1 MAQGLS
7 SLGTAAVG
15 EEIIL
20 SPEEE
25 AQLTVPVAPVEQ
37 SPLESLSAQELFD
50 FSVQTKG
57 DFSPLQEFRQ
67 RKDLWGNQ
75 ELRQKV
81 ADANDLIE
89 KRGFDRSDLSI
100 KNAVKGVWDV
110 AKGIG
115 KYAYSQAASNV
126 GAPLAALVSDV
137 VGGPD
142 VGVELG
148 DISRRQIAE
157 ATAAT
162 ETAVTGLSQM
172 AERGGQKVARGLGLA
187 QPLED
192 RTPEDRVKALWDAVG
207 KADVLDAA
215 VSGKGAFLGSPLVGK
230 YVVEE
235 LEKRGVPVRP
245 EEVSELAAGDPVS
258 FWAFGKAFQGLG
270 KIPVPAPVKAGAA
283 AVGAAAGEVLTKAAG
298 KTVTGAGK
306 AAEVVGKAAQKP
318 SVVTGAA
325 VTGALLTGGN
335 VLSALGGATAIKGGI
350 KLAGRVA
357 AKSGEKLADLGRQ
370 VSGAT
375 PVRSNLALAARDLGA
390 ALPGAA
396 GAVAEGAALDLGIAA
411 LTSERPEETAHAAA
425 LGTVFGLGK
434 GAVKVGGR
442 VLSGQIVAPRAWGQ
456 AEPFAQVSNFPGLAD
471 MSAAATTKAAPG
483 VVERVNAIRQAL
495 SKTDTEFYLA
505 ENAATMEKALTD
517 LGVAPDRA
525 KTVSEQAGFFTGS
538 LPDANGKP
546 RRVVLTRDIDAAPH
560 ESFHAIQDV
569 MGESANRQIDNL
581 VKQEYA
587 DRWETEG
594 RKYAARLLG
603 ITPEQLTKQGG
614 KGGLGVNWREAV
626 VEASGWIRAEVAE
639 KMWQDVNAKFQS
651 QETNLTPPP
660 DAIRAEVARHW
671 KEWQDAGGN
680 WRDVIPAERQE
691 TLLTEVSDRY
701 IARELAAENY
711 DAAFKNLG
719 VSLKNKGFL
728 DKLANIAA
736 SAITALGGEP
746 LAGRASEFGQ
756 VPLRERVVRAVVEQA
771 REVSPTPAPIV
782 EPSVTP
788 LKPVVTPTPAAPP
801 TPTTTPTQRV
811 TEWLDTNAKALPVA
825 ERAPAARTLNQA
837 VESGQGVRVS
847 YWGAK
852 GEPGGDPTSLRPERR
867 AQIEAQ
873 RDAANKD
880 RQLVTKDFFPY
891 SVTLTSKG
899 PQFIGWSPNNF
910 NANATRLTTWIGANP
925 TAAKNI
931 NLPYFLGNEAGQR
944 ALQADLQVFVQNQ
957 RAGFT
962 GSGKEL
968 VVPKDVVAAGFTA
981 PEKTGVQPVS
991 LPQERADLIN
1001 YLFNLRLPDT
1011 PRITRG
1017 KLPLGV
1023 AGQKISAAT
1032 EGGRVSEPV
1041 QPRVPFKGEK
1051 AKALGIEGESIQ
1063 EVNPLRRA
1071 IEKAAKDAG
1080 VKPPEF
1086 IEAAQRLNVERLA
1099 DATVAPELAPFGGN
1113 VLTLTA
1119 GFQPQ
1124 RGGSSWEVRGT
1135 TRTGEK
1141 QTIRVQAADM
1151 AGARSEA
1158 EKTLSRIENVRSAA
1172 EPVELSTGMFSPQKV
1187 NWEVRGTAK
1196 GEKKIIMVSAE
1207 DIAGA
1212 RAEAEKQ
1219 GLTRIDNVRSA
1230 ESPVELSTGMFSPPS
1245 VDVVRKA
1252 DPVGWAE
1259 LTKNYKSDRFG
1270 GGLTGAAMDL
1280 GASAK
1285 SREQIAEWTDAAE
1298 HHKKAAK
1305 NDIEVG
1311 NFTSAMSE
1319 ASRAQYFR
1327 EAIETATG
1335 EGGSVGFIQK
1345 HLDPNYKPPFPK
1357 VTVEK
1362 K

>member
-1 MAQGLS
+1 MPLAQLE
-7 SLGTAAVG
+7 TAASG
-15 EEIIL
+15 DTITL
-20 SPEEE
+20 TDEE
-25 AQLTVPVAPVEQ
+25 AAQLSLTEPAPAP
-37 SPLESLSAQELFD
+37 SPLESLSAQELAD

-57 DFSPLQEFRQ
+57 DFSPLTDFRQ
-67 RKDLWGNQ
+67 RKDLWGNP
-75 ELRQKV
+75 ELVNKV
-81 ADANDLIE
+81 AEANNLI
-89 KRGFDRSDLSI
+89 KARGFSLADLPSP
-100 KNAVKGVWDV
+100 KQAAAGVIDV
-110 AKGIG
+110 VEGVG
-115 KYAYSQAASNV
+115 KYAYNLASASV
-126 GAPLAALVSDV
+126 GAPLADIVSTV

-142 VGVELG
+142 VGAELS
-148 DISRRQIAE
+148 DLRQSQIAE
-157 ATAAT
+157 NIAAT

-172 AERGGQKVARGLGLA
+172 AERGAKKIFR
-187 QPLED
+187 
-192 RTPEDRVKALWDAVG
+192 ALPGTKTLSEFSPDEKLSDLWADVG
-207 KADVLDAA
+207 KADVMEAA
-215 VSGKGAFLGSPLVGK
+215 TSGKGAFLGSPLVGK
-230 YVVEE
+230 HVVEE

-270 KIPVPAPVKAGAA
+270 KIPVPIPVKAGAA
-283 AVGAAAGEVLTKAAG
+283 AVGATAGEVLTKAAG

-335 VLSALGGATAIKGGI
+335 VLSALGGATAIKGVI

-370 VSGAT
+370 VSGVT

-390 ALPGAA
+390 AIPGAA

-471 MSAAATTKAAPG
+471 MSTAATAKAAPG

-505 ENAATMEKALTD
+505 ESAAAMEKALTD
-517 LGVAPDRA
+517 LGVAPDKA
-525 KTVSEQAGFFTGS
+525 KTISEQAGYFTGA

-587 DRWETEG
+587 GQWENEG

-603 ITPEQLTKQGG
+603 TPPKEVT
-614 KGGLGVNWREAV
+614 NWRETVADK
-626 VEASGWIRAEVAE
+626 SGWIRAEVAE
-639 KMWQDVNAKFQS
+639 HMWKDVGAKFGS
-651 QETNLTPPP
+651 PPEVT
-660 DAIRAEVARHW
+660 RVEVARLW

-680 WRDVIPAERQE
+680 WRDVIPPERQE
-691 TLLTEVSDRY
+691 TLLNEVSDRY

-728 DKLANIAA
+728 GKLANIAA
-736 SAITALGGEP
+736 SAVTAFGGEP
-746 LAGRASEFGQ
+746 LAGRTSDFGQ
-756 VPLRERVVRAVVEQA
+756 VPLRGRVVQATLAQA
-771 REVSPTPAPIV
+771 RGIEAKPVV

-811 TEWLDTNAKALPVA
+811 AEWIDTNAKTLPVA
-825 ERAPAARTLNQA
+825 ERASAARTLNQA
-837 VESGQGVRVS
+837 AESGQGVRVS

-852 GEPGGDPTSLRPERR
+852 GEPGGDPVALRPERR

-899 PQFIGWSPNNF
+899 PQFVGWSPNNF
-910 NANATRLTTWIGANP
+910 NANVTRLTTWIGANP

-968 VVPKDVVAAGFTA
+968 VVPADVVAAGFTA

-1023 AGQKISAAT
+1023 AGQKISVAT
-1032 EGGRVSEPV
+1032 EAGRVSEPV

-1063 EVNPLRRA
+1063 EVNPLRRSV
-1071 IEKAAKDAG
+1071 EKAAKDAG
-1080 VKPPEF
+1080 VKPPEL
-1086 IEAAQRLNVERLA
+1086 IEASQRLNVERLA
-1099 DATVAPELAPFGGN
+1099 EATVAPEQSPFGGN

-1124 RGGSSWEVRGT
+1124 RGGAVWEVRGT

-1172 EPVELSTGMFSPQKV
+1172 DPVEFSTGMFSPQKV

-1219 GLTRIDNVRSA
+1219 GLSRIDAVRNASVPVALDTGSFQPLPSA
-1230 ESPVELSTGMFSPPS
+1230 
-1245 VDVVRKA
+1245 DAIRKS
-1252 DPVGWAE
+1252 DPVGWKE
-1259 LTKNYKSDRFG
+1259 ITDSYKGGKFG
-1270 GGLTGAAMDL
+1270 GGLTGLAMEM

-1285 SREQIAEWTDAAE
+1285 SPEQLKEWVDAGAF
-1298 HHKKAAK
+1298 HKEAAK
-1305 NDIEVG
+1305 SAISVG
-1311 NFTSAMSE
+1311 DFNEAMSQ
-1319 ASRAQYFR
+1319 ASKGQFYR
-1327 EAIETATG
+1327 EALETATG